1 MYDFLPIQIASSG
14 MAAQRIRMGVIASN
28 LANAQST
35 RSADGAGP
43 YQRRMVVFQTQ
54 GDGGFSEI
62 LAKESRPTFTAKGD
76 DFETLRLASGSGS
89 TLVEEHLRGVAVSRI
104 ERDPAVRRVYE
115 PGHADADAEGYV
127 SYPEISII
135 QEMTD
140 MIAAERCYTANLATL
155 KNTRDMIAQTLDLL
169 KS

>member
-1 MYDFLPIQIASSG
+1 MNDFLPIQIASSG
-14 MAAQRIRMGVIASN
+14 MAAQRIRMGAIASN
-28 LANAQST
+28 VANAQST
-35 RSADGAGP
+35 RSADGTGP
-43 YQRRMVVFQTQ
+43 YQRQMVVFQTRA
-54 GDGGFSEI
+54 DGGFGEI
-62 LAKESRPTFTAKGD
+62 LARESRPMLTAQGD
-76 DFETLRLASGSGS
+76 DFGPLRLASNPGS

-104 ERDPAVRRVYE
+104 ERDPAIRRVYE

-140 MIAAERCYTANLATL
+140 MIAAERCYAANLAAL